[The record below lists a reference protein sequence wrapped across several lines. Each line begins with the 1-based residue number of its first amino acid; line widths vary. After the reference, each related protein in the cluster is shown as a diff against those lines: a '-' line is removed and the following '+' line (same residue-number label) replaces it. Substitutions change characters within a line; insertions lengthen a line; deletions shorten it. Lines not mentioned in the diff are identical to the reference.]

1 MKRSIIGRLVTLVAL
16 VVLATAGMAAAQ
28 VTPPATTPPATT
40 PPATTPPATTPPAT
54 TPPATT
60 PPAAGTAHDRAI
72 TAAGKSAAT
81 PAELAAS
88 TLTVNQQVAASCS
101 ICYTCGGDWP
111 IYSGT
116 LPTLTA
122 ATERDSSC
130 SGDFSTTRGDTIPFL
145 CCR

>member
-28 VTPPATTPPATT
+28 VT